1 MGFLYFVICNFQGVI
16 NVIMGDAPNIGA
28 ALLTSP
34 KVSASFTG
42 LDRIFKQECFMLKK
56 SNVQVFIAG

>member
-1 MGFLYFVICNFQGVI
+1 
-16 NVIMGDAPNIGA
+16 MGDAPNIGA